1 MIRRAGSAGEASKRA
16 RVGPDSYGGAVMRRC
31 WRIMSPAVTG
41 MRGLSMR
48 LAPTTIRLPVVSL
61 CRTVGCGS
69 SSATMIRP
77 RGSWPGPPS

>member
-1 MIRRAGSAGEASKRA
+1 
-16 RVGPDSYGGAVMRRC
+16 
-31 WRIMSPAVTG
+31 MSPAVTG

-77 RGSWPGPPS
+77 RELAGASELGAIVTVDRETSCILTVKFLGRKPV